1 MAAPRRVGGFT
12 LIELLISI
20 TIMSLVIGLSTF
32 AFSLF
37 SRNWQG
43 ARGDFELAAG
53 QLQRVELLNGTIRD
67 AAAWLVGGG
76 RGADSFG
83 LYFLGREEGMTFVTE
98 SPVFDP
104 RGLAV
109 VRVFREREEG
119 AATWRLVYEE
129 APLQGLLLRDA
140 TQVLPFQNR
149 LVILR
154 GLSTLQFRYFGWRSL
169 GERTAGIETGAL
181 APEWFTDYDGI
192 VRQQQPI
199 RIGLR
204 AGDAEVFFEVAE
216 RDETVLGRVR
226 EMQ

>member
-1 MAAPRRVGGFT
+1 MAAPSRVTGFT

-20 TIMSLVIGLSTF
+20 TVLSMVIGISTY

-37 SRNWQG
+37 SRDWDG
-43 ARGDFELAAG
+43 KVGDFDLAAG
-53 QLQRVELLNGTIRD
+53 QLQRVELLHGAIRD
-67 AAAWLVGGG
+67 AAPWLVSGAGGG
-76 RGADSFG
+76 G
-83 LYFLGREEGMTFVTE
+83 LGFYFLGREEGMTFVTE
-98 SPVFDP
+98 SPLFDP

-119 AATWRLVYEE
+119 APTWRLVYEE

-140 TQVLPFQNR
+140 AQVLPFQNR

-154 GLSTLQFRYFGWRSL
+154 GLSALQFRYFGWRSL
-169 GERTAGIETGAL
+169 GEPSAGIEAGVF

-204 AGDAEVFFEVAE
+204 AGNTEVFFDVAE
-216 RDETVLGRVR
+216 RDETILGRIR